1 MAFRK
6 IGDENKNVEGPKIIL
21 LHNFSDN
28 DVVEFI
34 DYLKK
39 NERFEKSIVAVTTP
53 TSLNMRVGD
62 LMHELRL
69 EDEEI
74 KKRARKK

>member
-1 MAFRK
+1 V
-6 IGDENKNVEGPKIIL
+6 I
-21 LHNFSDN
+21 
-28 DVVEFI
+28 EFI